1 MNVATGIIPLG
12 AMGNLS
18 SEYRRQLLL
27 KFQEQGRMSA
37 REIGSADRETVY
49 SSDPLAQGAILVEKA
64 LDSFS
69 QFHEAVKV

>member
-12 AMGNLS
+12 RDDRFITPDKNGH
-18 SEYRRQLLL
+18 
-27 KFQEQGRMSA
+27 
-37 REIGSADRETVY
+37 DRETVY
-49 SSDPLAQGAILVEKA
+49 SSDLLAQGAILVEKA